1 MLLKRFLL
9 LSSLFITVVVHA
21 QQSQVVLEYINE
33 YKDLAIEEMKRTGVP
48 ASIKLAQGIH
58 ETQAGRSE
66 LVLKSNNH
74 FGIKCKAVWAGE
86 KVYHDDDARGECF
99 RSYTSSLDSYRDH
112 SDFLRNSQRYSFLF
126 EMEPTD
132 YKGWAYG
139 LKKAG
144 YATNIKYSQIIIKL
158 IEDYH
163 LQDYTLIAMGKMQPR
178 QETLASVTESKPNL
192 ASDTIAQ
199 TEEIIAVRPN
209 YPSGQF
215 MINNT
220 RVVFATAGTALLTIA
235 QQYDVPLS
243 RLLEFNDIKSDV
255 LGKDQLVYLQRKRK
269 TGANEFHI
277 VQPGETL
284 YDVCQVEGLRLESL
298 TEYNHLKAYDEP
310 AVGEKLFLRSA
321 APARP
326 RVTDSALK

>member
-1 MLLKRFLL
+1 MLLKRILPLL
-9 LSSLFITVVVHA
+9 LLFVCSVA
-21 QQSQVVLEYINE
+21 RSQPTEVIQEYINQ
-33 YKDLAIEEMKRTGVP
+33 YKELAMEEMKRTGVP

-58 ETQAGRSE
+58 ETMAGTSA

-74 FGIKCKAVWAGE
+74 FGIKCKSVWTGN

-99 RSYTSSLDSYRDH
+99 RSYASPIDSYRDH
-112 SDFLRNSQRYSFLF
+112 SDFLKSGARYSFLF
-126 EMEPTD
+126 EMDPAD

-158 IEDYH
+158 IEDYN
-163 LQDYTLIAMGKMQPR
+163 LQEYSLIAMGRIQQDASIAATEKPKSILTSAAGNVPEEKVAPAPSYPR
-178 QETLASVTESKPNL
+178 
-192 ASDTIAQ
+192 
-199 TEEIIAVRPN
+199 
-209 YPSGQF
+209 GQF

-220 RVVFATAGTALLTIA
+220 RVVFATGGTALLTVA
-235 QQYDVPLS
+235 QQFDVPLS

-298 TEYNHLKAYDEP
+298 VEYNHLKAYDEP
-310 AVGEKLFLRSA
+310 VVGEKLSLRSA
-321 APARP
+321 AQSRP
-326 RVTDSALK
+326 RVNDNAVK